1 MKRSVKIIFFLFF
14 VLGAYLIY
22 LVVSEKLIDFTYSDF
37 GDQVPDE
44 YPVLGMDVSHYQGEI
59 NWDQVKNMRID
70 DDSIQFV
77 FIKATEGLQLE
88 DDKKRTNAYGA
99 RGADI
104 DYGFYHFFIPSQSA
118 TQQAEFFCEEI
129 GGYNFDLR
137 PVIDVEP
144 EGSVDGSSL
153 RSSVTEFLD
162 FCEDRL
168 QVRPIVY
175 TNYNLYRNHLSSLNE
190 LFWIAKYSENC
201 PAMNDDNVII
211 WQFSET
217 GNVDGIG
224 EKVDLNVAKD
234 IFFEKISRY

>member
-1 MKRSVKIIFFLFF
+1 MKRNAKIFIFFFF
-14 VLGAYLIY
+14 LLTAF
-22 LVVSEKLIDFTYSDF
+22 LVYRVFSERIGDFIYSDF
-37 GDQVPDE
+37 GTPVPED
-44 YPVLGMDVSHYQGEI
+44 YPVLGMDISHYQGEI

-77 FIKATEGLQLE
+77 FIKATEGLTLE
-88 DDKKRTNAYGA
+88 DDRKRPNAYGA

-118 TQQAEFFCEEI
+118 TKQAEFFCEEI
-129 GGYNFDLR
+129 GGYNFDLK

-144 EGSVDGSSL
+144 DDNINSSQL
-153 RSSVTEFLD
+153 KDSIQVFLN
-162 FCEDRL
+162 FVEARL

-175 TNYNLYRNHLSSLNE
+175 TYSNLYEQHLSSMNE
-190 LFWIAKYSENC
+190 LFWIAKYSNNC
-201 PAMNDDNVII
+201 PAMADENVIF

-224 EKVDLNVAKD
+224 VDVDLNVAKEN
-234 IFFEKISRY
+234 FFEKISR